1 STDDKTVK
9 VVTKSEGYSGDVVIP
24 AEVTYK
30 DVTYTVTAIGS
41 AAFNDDTELV
51 SVSLPSTIKTIEHA
65 AFCRS
70 SIQSL
75 TLPDGVTT
83 IASAAFKNCTS
94 LKSVNIP
101 STVNKIGDFAFYG
114 CSNLEGDIVIP
125 DGVEEIE
132 YQAFY
137 GCSKITSVTIPNS
150 VKSIDHEAFMDCVG
164 LTGTVTIPEGVTSI
178 ATHAFYNCTGITEFV
193 LPSTLTEIG
202 SWAFSG
208 CTALESVNL
217 PYGVTTIASAAF
229 KNCASLKSVEIP
241 STVNKIGDFAFY
253 GCSNLEGDI
262 VIPDGVE
269 EIEYQ
274 AFYGCSKIT
283 SVTIPNSVTS
293 IDHEAFMDCVGITGK
308 VIIPEG
314 VTSIATHAFYNC
326 TGITEFVLPS
336 TLTEIGS
343 WAFSECTALETVNL
357 PDGLT
362 AIELRAFYGCTS
374 LKSDIVVPE
383 GVTELGY
390 GVFGHCSSLTNVT
403 LPSTLTSIGDLLFY
417 DCSSLESVNIPE
429 SVTNI
434 GREAFRDCANLTGII
449 SIPSTMTEIPP
460 RAFYG
465 CTNITEFVIPETVVK
480 IGAYAFGGCTGIE
493 SIVVPAS
500 VESVGN
506 CAFKD
511 CVNLKEV
518 ELGSGLESL
527 GSEAFGGCS
536 SLEKVV
542 SHAAVAPACPSD
554 NTFSDFSAAL
564 YVPEAGEA
572 SYISALTWRKFFD
585 VVAYSSTTI
594 WTGLADNDWNNIDNW
609 TSLVPSKQI
618 SRVAVVT
625 KVGSEVTLTDGTV
638 VTVANYPI
646 ITGTRN
652 GSDVSYD
659 NKAVCDTIIFEP
671 GAGVLGLQN
680 LDYNK
685 AFVKARFNLNR
696 WYMISSPLKNMYTGD
711 FYFNGSPITYLSR
724 FKHSVSSEDP
734 SDSHYWFQSCVSL
747 NEALPAGEGFVFKPY
762 RYNGSSSEILDVT
775 FPRTD
780 ENGNLYT
787 LLYKFNP
794 LSGKLIMSASQTLER
809 FDNAY
814 RFVVEDDNN
823 KMPSKYSVD
832 LSTAGEYSIVSN
844 PVMTHLDIVSFF
856 NDNSDEIE
864 GKIVI
869 ISDDNV
875 NTSIMTDG
883 NSIKSASATTESII
897 APLQSFFVKKKSS
910 FTNSVTFDLEKNF
923 TTDNYGTAVLKS
935 SKTQHPALYATAD
948 SDGKKS
954 YVSFWLNDKASNGF
968 VYAEDAEKIL
978 SANVE
983 NEIYSE
989 ADGKK
994 LDINQFSSLPYEA
1007 PLSVSVSAEGKSEGE
1022 INLSFT
1028 GAESYEN
1035 VDVILIN
1042 KQTNEQVNLKDESS
1056 YKFAFDANTAQGSL
1070 FIRFQASAE
1079 VTTSAA
1085 QTIGED
1091 VRIFGAGSKV
1101 KVIGSE
1107 SNKIIE
1113 VAVIDAAGRTVSHK
1127 KLGGVTEYESDALTG
1142 SFVVKAVC
1150 ENGTKTAKVNI
1161 R

>member
-1 STDDKTVK
+1 
-9 VVTKSEGYSGDVVIP
+9 
-24 AEVTYK
+24 
-30 DVTYTVTAIGS
+30 
-41 AAFNDDTELV
+41 
-51 SVSLPSTIKTIEHA
+51 
-65 AFCRS
+65 
-70 SIQSL
+70 
-75 TLPDGVTT
+75 
-83 IASAAFKNCTS
+83 
-94 LKSVNIP
+94 
-101 STVNKIGDFAFYG
+101 
-114 CSNLEGDIVIP
+114 
-125 DGVEEIE
+125 
-132 YQAFY
+132 
-137 GCSKITSVTIPNS
+137 
-150 VKSIDHEAFMDCVG
+150 
-164 LTGTVTIPEGVTSI
+164 
-178 ATHAFYNCTGITEFV
+178 
-193 LPSTLTEIG
+193 
-202 SWAFSG
+202 
-208 CTALESVNL
+208 
-217 PYGVTTIASAAF
+217 
-229 KNCASLKSVEIP
+229 
-241 STVNKIGDFAFY
+241 
-253 GCSNLEGDI
+253 DI

-434 GREAFRDCANLTGII
+434 GREAFRDCANLTGTI

-500 VESVGN
+500 VESVGDY
-506 CAFKD
+506 AFKD

-527 GSEAFGGCS
+527 GSGAFGGCS

-542 SHAAVAPACPSD
+542 SYAAVAPACPSD

-910 FTNSVTFDLEKNF
+910 FTKSVTFDLEKNF

-1007 PLSVSVSAEGKSEGE
+1007 PLSVSMSAEGKSEGE

-1150 ENGTKTAKVNI
+1150 ENGTKTVKVNI